1 MKRLLAL
8 LGGFLFLLPLT
19 ACSLFSELELPE
31 PEPEAAAEEQPPEE
45 AEPEGSKALTLIFA
59 HEVDE
64 NRTALLESAQQTALE
79 KGYTL
84 SNVVT
89 MGNAELQTRFL
100 QLAQEAG
107 EQAVLIELFDPATAA
122 DVVRDAGEMAVIFLD
137 TAPDGNSALRK
148 KAFYVGSPDG
158 EGDAYLRLTGRVAMQ
173 AADNLIR
180 GVDAGEETDVR
191 PSGHKFNIPS
201 DGILEE

>member
-1 MKRLLAL
+1 
-8 LGGFLFLLPLT
+8 
-19 ACSLFSELELPE
+19 
-31 PEPEAAAEEQPPEE
+31 
-45 AEPEGSKALTLIFA
+45 
-59 HEVDE
+59 
-64 NRTALLESAQQTALE
+64 
-79 KGYTL
+79 
-84 SNVVT
+84 